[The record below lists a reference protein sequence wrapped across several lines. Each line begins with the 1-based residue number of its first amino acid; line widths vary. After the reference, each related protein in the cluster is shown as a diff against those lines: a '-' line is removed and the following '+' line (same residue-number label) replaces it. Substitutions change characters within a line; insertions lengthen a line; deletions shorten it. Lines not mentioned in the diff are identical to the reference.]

1 MITCEAARSC
11 AQPKNRKAICEK
23 NNGIPEAQ
31 EIGKKS
37 FVRKNNGTLRS

>member
-1 MITCEAARSC
+1 MITCETARSC